1 MKVGF
6 DQIGVPAP
14 LFYRRMVNALIII
27 VVPATA
33 TMITQFP
40 DDWLEPT
47 SKMALGIA
55 INYLV
60 ALLKAFEYVLG
71 SDTAQTNK

>member
-14 LFYRRMVNALIII
+14 LFYRRLVNALIII

-33 TMITQFP
+33 TMVTQFP
-40 DDWLEPT
+40 DEWLEPT
-47 SKMALGIA
+47 SKIALGIA
-55 INYLV
+55 MNYIV

-71 SDTAQTNK
+71 TDTEQTTK

>member
-14 LFYRRMVNALIII
+14 LFYRRLVNALIII

-33 TMITQFP
+33 TMVTQFP
-40 DDWLEPT
+40 DEWLDPN
-47 SKMALGIA
+47 SKLALGIA
-55 INYLV
+55 INYIV
-60 ALLKAFEYVLG
+60 ALLKAFEYILG
-71 SDTAQTNK
+71 TDQEQVEK